1 MVYVAGTQFLWSGS
15 GCMFHPHGEQVASGR
30 QIEVAGHF
38 GSTQALL
45 AASGMV

>member
-1 MVYVAGTQFLWSGS
+1 VVYVTGTQFLWAES

-38 GSTQALL
+38 GSMQVLL
-45 AASGMV
+45 AESGME